1 MNIEVRQHN
10 GQCEYGDWRPVYHED
25 VPEWVGDMAADEIA
39 ETDADAGQVNRA
51 GSIWVWRKV
60 S

>member
-10 GQCEYGDWRPVYHED
+10 GQCEYGDWRPARHED
-25 VPEWVGDMAADEIA
+25 VPEWVGDLAADEFV
-39 ETDADAGQVNRA
+39 ETGVDSGRVDRG

-60 S
+60 N